1 MALKRKAT
9 PRSSFLDKVLGRLD
23 RLDSEGLQS
32 VVQRLA
38 RERAFLE
45 TLFNSIEDGV
55 VVVDSHGRIVYF
67 NAVATRLIGL
77 PETGCE
83 GEEIVRFIPD
93 LDWQRVAVLDG
104 TGGPGIFREE
114 FEVHYPRPR
123 YLRLYA
129 APMDGGEKGSTGVAL
144 ILHDATEA
152 RQKTNKA
159 VELERVHALTLLA
172 ASVAHEIGNPLN
184 ALHIHLQLVERG
196 LRRLRMLTGIGV
208 RDTETPSSGQIHLSE
223 GVNGVDLEE
232 AFDKTTRYLAVA
244 KGEIG
249 RLDYIITDFLQA
261 LRPTPPILQAGDLN
275 GVVKTTIELL
285 RPELE
290 NRRVDVREELM
301 RGLPEARFDP
311 VQIKQVLVNLMKN
324 AMHALSPE
332 GILTLATGMGPDAV
346 WVSVADNG
354 AGIPP
359 ETLSRIFEPFYTT
372 KRKGSGLG
380 LMIVQRIL
388 RDHGGRMELTSHVGK
403 GTTFRFWIPRVEP
416 RPRLLEG

>member
-1 MALKRKAT
+1 
-9 PRSSFLDKVLGRLD
+9 
-23 RLDSEGLQS
+23 
-32 VVQRLA
+32 
-38 RERAFLE
+38 
-45 TLFNSIEDGV
+45 
-55 VVVDSHGRIVYF
+55 
-67 NAVATRLIGL
+67 
-77 PETGCE
+77 
-83 GEEIVRFIPD
+83 
-93 LDWQRVAVLDG
+93 
-104 TGGPGIFREE
+104 
-114 FEVHYPRPR
+114 
-123 YLRLYA
+123 
-129 APMDGGEKGSTGVAL
+129 MDGGEKGNKGVAL

-152 RQKTNKA
+152 RQKTNQA
-159 VELERVHALTLLA
+159 VEVERLHALTLLA

-196 LRRLRMLTGIGV
+196 LKRLRMLTGANDRENEPRG
-208 RDTETPSSGQIHLSE
+208 SGQIHLAE
-223 GVNGVDLEE
+223 GETRMDVEE
-232 AFDKTTRYLAVA
+232 AFERTTRYLAVA

-261 LRPTPPILQAGDLN
+261 LRPTPPKFEAGDLN
-275 GVVKTTIELL
+275 NVVKTTIELL

-290 NRRVDVREELM
+290 NRRVVVREELM

-324 AMHALSPE
+324 AMHALNPE

-346 WVSVADNG
+346 WISVADNG

-403 GTTFRFWIPRVEP
+403 GTTFRFWIPRVDP